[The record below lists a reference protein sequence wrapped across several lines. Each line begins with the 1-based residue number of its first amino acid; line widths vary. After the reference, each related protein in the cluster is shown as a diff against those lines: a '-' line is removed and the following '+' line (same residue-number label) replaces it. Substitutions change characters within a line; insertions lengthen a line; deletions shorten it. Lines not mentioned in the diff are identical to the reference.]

1 MLQEARRWLQQLIFH
16 HVVKN
21 SAHCKKTF
29 RRHAQV
35 RQSIIVHQDL
45 LDYESC
51 NCLGQ
56 VSATLHNSQAQW
68 NYLRLQ
74 QKGDHFSV
82 VDFDKGADHTK

>member
-16 HVVKN
+16 HVVKD

-45 LDYESC
+45 LDDEGRH
-51 NCLGQ
+51 CLGQ
-56 VSATLHNSQAQW
+56 VGAALHYSEAKWDDFCLEQEGDDLWVVNLDESADNS
-68 NYLRLQ
+68 
-74 QKGDHFSV
+74 
-82 VDFDKGADHTK
+82 